1 MKQKTLSELEQKIMD
16 IVWEYNECS
25 VRDVLLRLENKH
37 KLAYTTIATI
47 LQRLYNKGLVTKKST
62 KSGYVYSYRVSRELY
77 ITNVAKNFLKK
88 FLDSFGDTAVTSFA
102 ESIEKLP
109 KEKREYLLKL
119 LEKNGKNK

>member
-1 MKQKTLSELEQKIMD
+1 MKQKILSGLEQKIME